1 MLASPTVCWQLIED
15 FVDTIYDS
23 FDQNRNMALELDE
36 VLQAVSKNSHI
47 SDVWEIFGRTLVSR
61 I

>member
-1 MLASPTVCWQLIED
+1 MIED

-23 FDQNRNMALELDE
+23 FDQNRSQALELDE
-36 VLQAVSKNSHI
+36 VLKAVQGNPNI